1 LGAQGAVAGVMDL
14 RLLGLAVATAV
25 LASVLPYTLELSALR
40 RLPRHVFGIM
50 LSLEPVVALLAGV
63 VLLSQEATAA
73 RIAAAVLVVAA
84 SAGVTLTARSGGP
97 DAPQPVDEEPGWDLP
112 TPTHHTVTGEMPMLT
127 EAQLWAFESAQT
139 SEEGARARSAGA
151 GPRPRARCRALG
163 PGSEPGAVGAVQRRG
178 DRLEGGAGDRP
189 VDAHAP
195 EDPVPDLA
203 LDVGGGQRVVAL
215 GQGVLGVIEDP
226 HVDLPLGESL
236 DEAVQRAVAD
246 AGDLVLLAVDH
257 EADGDAVRALA
268 GGLLAH
274 VAEAVVAPA
283 PLLVLRGQVL
293 VGERVPQRLGADLS
307 AVGV

>member
-1 LGAQGAVAGVMDL
+1 
-14 RLLGLAVATAV
+14 
-25 LASVLPYTLELSALR
+25 
-40 RLPRHVFGIM
+40 
-50 LSLEPVVALLAGV
+50 LLAGV

-127 EAQLWAFESAQT
+127 EAQLWA
-139 SEEGARARSAGA
+139 SERAWRAARAGREAAWRGGSPGGGGCRAPAALPPWRAGA

-307 AVGV
+307 AVGVGL

>member
-1 LGAQGAVAGVMDL
+1 
-14 RLLGLAVATAV
+14 RSFPT
-25 LASVLPYTLELSALR
+25 R
-40 RLPRHVFGIM
+40 RSSDP
-50 LSLEPVVALLAGV
+50 
-63 VLLSQEATAA
+63 
-73 RIAAAVLVVAA
+73 
-84 SAGVTLTARSGGP
+84 
-97 DAPQPVDEEPGWDLP
+97 
-112 TPTHHTVTGEMPMLT
+112 TGEMPMLT
-127 EAQLWAFESAQT
+127 GAQLWASESAQT
-139 SEEGARARSAGA
+139 SEQAERARSDEASHGCSPRGEECRCPASLTPWRAGA

-307 AVGV
+307 AVG